1 MANSNLRLEIAAT
14 LAFPSNYPFPYFKRD
29 RTLNSNHLLALPHD
43 KFKYSIPTQDSIA
56 IFRMCVLPVP
66 GGEYNTLPIVNR
78 WLFSPGSNAEVCT
91 RVLAAAAAARFFL
104 PQIRRIR

>member
-1 MANSNLRLEIAAT
+1 
-14 LAFPSNYPFPYFKRD
+14 
-29 RTLNSNHLLALPHD
+29 
-43 KFKYSIPTQDSIA
+43 
-56 IFRMCVLPVP
+56 MCVLPVP

-78 WLFSPGSNAEVCT
+78 WLFSPHSNAEVCT